1 MMKKIFITRE
11 LAGNAET
18 FLSQKGFKVN
28 VFQKDR
34 AIKKSELLKEAADAD
49 ALITLLTDKIDRKI
63 IDSLPKCKIIA
74 NCAVGYNNIDVE
86 YAKSKKIVVTN
97 TPEILTDATADLTVA
112 LILACARRLGE
123 GEKMMREGRFKSWK
137 PQLLLGIELTGK
149 TVGIIGAGR
158 IGFAAAKRLKP
169 FGTKIIYFDRNRREK
184 FENEL
189 GAKKVTLNSL
199 LKKADIISIHLPL
212 SKETHHLLDKTN
224 LKLMNRNAVLV
235 NTSRGEIIDEKFLIS
250 LLQKK
255 KIFAAGFDVY
265 EGEPEINPDLIKLK
279 NVFLL
284 PHIGSATF
292 ETRSG
297 MAMLCAKNVA
307 SVLRGKKPVTPV

>member
-265 EGEPEINPDLIKLK
+265 EGEPNINPDLIKLK

-284 PHIGSATF
+284 PHIGSATY
-292 ETRSG
+292 EARSG

>member
-34 AIKKSELLKEAADAD
+34 AIKKSELLKEAADTD

-265 EGEPEINPDLIKLK
+265 EGEPNINPDLIKLK

-284 PHIGSATF
+284 PHIGSATY
-292 ETRSG
+292 EARSG

-307 SVLRGKKPVTPV
+307 SVLSGKKPVTPV

>member
-265 EGEPEINPDLIKLK
+265 EGEPNINPDLIKLK

-284 PHIGSATF
+284 PHIGSATY
-292 ETRSG
+292 EARSG

-307 SVLRGKKPVTPV
+307 SVLSGKKPVTPV

>member
-34 AIKKSELLKEAADAD
+34 AIKKSELLKEAADTD

-250 LLQKK
+250 LLQKN

-265 EGEPEINPDLIKLK
+265 EGEPNINPDLIKLK

-284 PHIGSATF
+284 PHIGSATY
-292 ETRSG
+292 EARSG

-307 SVLRGKKPVTPV
+307 SVLSGKKPVTPV